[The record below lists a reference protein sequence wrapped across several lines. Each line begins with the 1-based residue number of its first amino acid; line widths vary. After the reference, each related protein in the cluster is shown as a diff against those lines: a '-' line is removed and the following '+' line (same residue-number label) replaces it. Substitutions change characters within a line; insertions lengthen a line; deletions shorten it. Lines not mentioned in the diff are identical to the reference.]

1 MKDIRDYLRNL
12 DLAYIDDDEM
22 NTERIGELLKN
33 LFRNVYIF
41 NNPRKFLES
50 VKTKKY
56 DVILS
61 DIYMPEYTG
70 IELVRII
77 RETDKKIPIILLTA
91 FSNEDYLLELV
102 NLNIQSY
109 LIKPLN
115 FEKLNVAFE
124 KVFDYLEITNN
135 LAYYIND
142 FSFDRN
148 TFKLAKNGKEILLNK
163 KERNLLNLLI
173 TNSNKIVSY
182 EDINKE
188 IWAKYNEMMT
198 QNALRT
204 VVKTLRIKL
213 DETDLIHF

>member
-70 IELVRII
+70 IELVRI
-77 RETDKKIPIILLTA
+77 
-91 FSNEDYLLELV
+91 N
-102 NLNIQSY
+102 
-109 LIKPLN
+109 
-115 FEKLNVAFE
+115 
-124 KVFDYLEITNN
+124 
-135 LAYYIND
+135 
-142 FSFDRN
+142 
-148 TFKLAKNGKEILLNK
+148 
-163 KERNLLNLLI
+163 
-173 TNSNKIVSY
+173 
-182 EDINKE
+182 
-188 IWAKYNEMMT
+188 
-198 QNALRT
+198 
-204 VVKTLRIKL
+204 
-213 DETDLIHF
+213 

>member
-77 RETDKKIPIILLTA
+77 
-91 FSNEDYLLELV
+91 
-102 NLNIQSY
+102 
-109 LIKPLN
+109 
-115 FEKLNVAFE
+115 
-124 KVFDYLEITNN
+124 
-135 LAYYIND
+135 
-142 FSFDRN
+142 
-148 TFKLAKNGKEILLNK
+148 
-163 KERNLLNLLI
+163 
-173 TNSNKIVSY
+173 
-182 EDINKE
+182 
-188 IWAKYNEMMT
+188 
-198 QNALRT
+198 
-204 VVKTLRIKL
+204 
-213 DETDLIHF
+213 